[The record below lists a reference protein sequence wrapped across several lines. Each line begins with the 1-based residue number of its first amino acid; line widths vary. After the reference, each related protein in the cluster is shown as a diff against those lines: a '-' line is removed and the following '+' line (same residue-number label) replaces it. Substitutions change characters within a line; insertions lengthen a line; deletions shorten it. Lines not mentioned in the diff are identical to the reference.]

1 MHPKVKAT
9 NLSYKINEK
18 KLFQNISFELMAG
31 KAIHIQGD
39 NGSGK
44 TTLLKIICGLTNQVK
59 GEIEKKLDKQICF
72 LGHKNALKQYLTVE
86 ENLSLLNI
94 INHPDLQQPLIE
106 FGLDKSLDINLLD
119 EPCVGLDTQSQ
130 NYLCSFLNNELKLKK
145 SILFSSHIS
154 LGINSEKLN

>member
-59 GEIEKKLDKQICF
+59 GEIEKKLDKQLCF
-72 LGHKNALKQYLTVE
+72 LGHKNALKHMGT
-86 ENLSLLNI
+86 
-94 INHPDLQQPLIE
+94 PQQIWGRV
-106 FGLDKSLDINLLD
+106 F
-119 EPCVGLDTQSQ
+119 CR
-130 NYLCSFLNNELKLKK
+130 KK
-145 SILFSSHIS
+145 SPCGRTPGPQRACKTH
-154 LGINSEKLN
+154 KTH